1 MYVCVSLC
9 VRASAPGSSRALDP
23 LEVESVIGG
32 CEPPD
37 LVLETEPRISAR
49 ATNTFNY

>member
-37 LVLETEPRISAR
+37 CVLESEPSISAR
-49 ATNTFNY
+49 AANTFNY